1 MIVAEALLRCHDE
14 EWGWVSP
21 VQFIP
26 ISEERGMM
34 GVLGDW
40 VLACACEQL
49 RHWQGD
55 GIDFPGR
62 LAVNLSAT
70 QFRSV
75 DIAER
80 MGRIVSNAGL
90 SPAIFDLE
98 LTESSML
105 ADPDAAVTTMKQLVG
120 AGFTMSIDDF
130 GTGYSS
136 LAYLKR
142 FSAHHLKIDISFVRD
157 MLTDREDHA
166 IVTAIIAMA
175 RSLEIGRAH
184 V

>member
-1 MIVAEALLRCHDE
+1 
-14 EWGWVSP
+14 
-21 VQFIP
+21 
-26 ISEERGMM
+26 
-34 GVLGDW
+34 
-40 VLACACEQL
+40 
-49 RHWQGD
+49 
-55 GIDFPGR
+55 
-62 LAVNLSAT
+62 
-70 QFRSV
+70 
-75 DIAER
+75 

-157 MLTDREDHA
+157 K
-166 IVTAIIAMA
+166 
-175 RSLEIGRAH
+175 IGRASCRER
-184 V
+184 VCQYVSISVVAGSLKKKRKNI